1 PALADKKIEA
11 PELLQPSCNR
21 YNLRPRKKLSAI
33 DSPKSRGDKKDHLS
47 KSRRR
52 VQKELPTV
60 EGDLISG
67 SPENCKFMCNDPKIC
82 PLTYLDDFTSTLGNP
97 TASSSELQASEVQS
111 LFTGKIK
118 TIWTSPPEYAWYD
131 AKCQGLSLQCT
142 CSRLAQTTLP
152 RIRTGHIKSL
162 IFNGSEK
169 TYASCRCSAMA
180 SHIIACIDASVR
192 QLLNVGGCFLI

>member
-82 PLTYLDDFTSTLGNP
+82 PLTYLDDFTSTPGNVRGIALNSIIP
-97 TASSSELQASEVQS
+97 QNRRKKFPLDS
-111 LFTGKIK
+111 I
-118 TIWTSPPEYAWYD
+118 
-131 AKCQGLSLQCT
+131 
-142 CSRLAQTTLP
+142 TLM
-152 RIRTGHIKSL
+152 L
-162 IFNGSEK
+162 
-169 TYASCRCSAMA
+169 M
-180 SHIIACIDASVR
+180 
-192 QLLNVGGCFLI
+192 